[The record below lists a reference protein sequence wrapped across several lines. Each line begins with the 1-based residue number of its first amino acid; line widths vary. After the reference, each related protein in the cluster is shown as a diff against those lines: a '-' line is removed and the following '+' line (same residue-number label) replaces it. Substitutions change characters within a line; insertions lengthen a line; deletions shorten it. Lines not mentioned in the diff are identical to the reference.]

1 MIFVQKWTSSKHV
14 QRRSFQIKIIEK
26 YYSDR
31 KHLRVE
37 WLLMFQNSSVRNT
50 YKQKRKQNEAGRKI
64 APNTGANATKFFA
77 LATKSLKLV
86 ANLATRISNH
96 TLIPRDLAIVE
107 DLLR

>member
-1 MIFVQKWTSSKHV
+1 MWVGVRVVLHTGN
-14 QRRSFQIKIIEK
+14 
-26 YYSDR
+26 YYKLFYYYLHSI
-31 KHLRVE
+31 
-37 WLLMFQNSSVRNT
+37 
-50 YKQKRKQNEAGRKI
+50 AGRKI

>member
-1 MIFVQKWTSSKHV
+1 MI
-14 QRRSFQIKIIEK
+14 
-26 YYSDR
+26 
-31 KHLRVE
+31 LPP
-37 WLLMFQNSSVRNT
+37 LLLA
-50 YKQKRKQNEAGRKI
+50 KRKRTIIQLISLVAHPKNPGRKI

-96 TLIPRDLAIVE
+96 TLIPRDLAIAE

>member
-1 MIFVQKWTSSKHV
+1 MNKSISRKLLTKLFVLT
-14 QRRSFQIKIIEK
+14 
-26 YYSDR
+26 
-31 KHLRVE
+31 
-37 WLLMFQNSSVRNT
+37 
-50 YKQKRKQNEAGRKI
+50 GRKI
-64 APNTGANATKFFA
+64 APNIGANATKFFA

>member
-1 MIFVQKWTSSKHV
+1 
-14 QRRSFQIKIIEK
+14 
-26 YYSDR
+26 
-31 KHLRVE
+31 
-37 WLLMFQNSSVRNT
+37 MFAYHDQLFISAMHPYGSPFP
-50 YKQKRKQNEAGRKI
+50 GRKT

-96 TLIPRDLAIVE
+96 TLIPRDIAIVE

>member
-1 MIFVQKWTSSKHV
+1 MVV
-14 QRRSFQIKIIEK
+14 
-26 YYSDR
+26 
-31 KHLRVE
+31 
-37 WLLMFQNSSVRNT
+37 
-50 YKQKRKQNEAGRKI
+50 AGRKI

-107 DLLR
+107 SKYNSRYSYANLIVEEYSAVKPKIC

>member
-1 MIFVQKWTSSKHV
+1 MTVISNFHQFDKYNYSMQCLVPENI
-14 QRRSFQIKIIEK
+14 QIP
-26 YYSDR
+26 
-31 KHLRVE
+31 
-37 WLLMFQNSSVRNT
+37 NT
-50 YKQKRKQNEAGRKI
+50 EGISGRKI

-86 ANLATRISNH
+86 ANLLTRISNH